1 MESFQQ
7 LEAYVQLAQALES
20 RREMMDRDRLLVL
33 AAVAASQR
41 HLEPFAAYCRHRVLE
56 HNPGHMLR
64 RYASVMEASVDPDFQ
79 HFLRQVQRRFPS
91 EKVETLLVRSGW
103 QPLADVP
110 TSTDELERLAALV
123 NVDPNWVRETFSDA
137 PDRD

>member
-1 MESFQQ
+1 MESFQH
-7 LEAYVQLAQALES
+7 LEAYVQLAQSLEL

-33 AAVAASQR
+33 AAVAASER

-79 HFLRQVQRRFPS
+79 HFLRQVRRRFPS

-103 QPLADVP
+103 QPLAEGP